1 MWKSAFKKIA
11 EADHI
16 VSKFLK
22 AVFHKFYLLHSWILC
37 PIYSKGKECF
47 AAENWSH
54 ESPNAGNIEK
64 EGNHSD
70 ETLQREEEQEGAKE
84 ERGNNLVDLPP
95 TKPWILSLLSQC
107 RSLLHEINITNCK
120 KKNCK
125 A

>member
-54 ESPNAGNIEK
+54 ESPNPGNIEK

-95 TKPWILSLLSQC
+95 TKQQEW
-107 RSLLHEINITNCK
+107 K
-120 KKNCK
+120 
-125 A
+125 